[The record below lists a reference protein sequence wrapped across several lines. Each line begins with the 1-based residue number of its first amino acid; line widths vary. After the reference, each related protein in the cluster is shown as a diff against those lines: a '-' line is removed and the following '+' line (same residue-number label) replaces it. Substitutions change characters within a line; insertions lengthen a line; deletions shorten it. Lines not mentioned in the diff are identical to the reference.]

1 MYNYT
6 NLYIELNNVQFN
18 PNLVRDVHR
27 FSFSGESID
36 RFDEERQLESCK
48 SGLTTNLST
57 STFSDFRS
65 LLLPQSSG
73 SIEGVLTRN
82 FYNDYYILVINTPE
96 ALNFGEN
103 ECCDPVF
110 LNRGQNTIP
119 GLDVLFQESFET
131 KTTVRTLETRGW
143 TNLNV
148 SVAVRYLNRHL
159 RISAYNTQE
168 NPLETWL
175 ITPAIS
181 LNKKDYKMLSF
192 ELKASFDNATILRI
206 YITTAYTE
214 NPLTTDGT
222 LVDGRSRWD
231 LPIRRGQVLKSISSI
246 FHVWKA
252 TCMWLLGILVSLPK
266 NL

>member
-1 MYNYT
+1 M
-6 NLYIELNNVQFN
+6 
-18 PNLVRDVHR
+18 
-27 FSFSGESID
+27 
-36 RFDEERQLESCK
+36 
-48 SGLTTNLST
+48 TTNLST

-222 LVDGRSRWD
+222 LVDAAIPMGPSNQAGTSFKKHIIYISCLEGNLHVAFRYLGFASE
-231 LPIRRGQVLKSISSI
+231 KSITYD
-246 FHVWKA
+246 VDNVRV
-252 TCMWLLGILVSLPK
+252 TG
-266 NL
+266 N